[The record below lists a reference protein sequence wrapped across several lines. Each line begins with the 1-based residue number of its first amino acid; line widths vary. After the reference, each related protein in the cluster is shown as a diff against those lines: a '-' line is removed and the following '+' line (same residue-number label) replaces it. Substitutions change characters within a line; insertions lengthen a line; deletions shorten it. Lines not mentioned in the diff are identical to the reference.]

1 YKPSVL
7 AREII
12 SSSEAVTMMN
22 TAKTYLITL
31 HPDHTNCL
39 YALVRIRYQDLCPG
53 TPVHVRQRVYSTAQY
68 ILYHIAD
75 FHRHKVIQP
84 G

>member
-1 YKPSVL
+1 FSLHAYVL

-12 SSSEAVTMMN
+12 SSSEAVTMMS

-53 TPVHVRQRVYSTAQY
+53 LRFMSDRASTVQRNIFFIT
-68 ILYHIAD
+68 LLT
-75 FHRHKVIQP
+75 FTGTR
-84 G
+84 